1 MRKIIRFVTFIPMI
15 GMMCVIWGFS
25 ANTGDV
31 SSEQSQGIVSR
42 IIDCVE
48 EITGVTLSEEEEQI
62 WEERIHTPIRKLAHT
77 TEYMIFALTVA
88 FPLLQYLSSC
98 KKIRRITFLFCI
110 FYASLDEIHQ
120 RFVPERSGQFRDV
133 VIDGIGIGI
142 GIFIF
147 SLTYRVISKHSKLD
161 NRELSDIR

>member
-1 MRKIIRFVTFIPMI
+1 MKSIIRFVAFVPMV
-15 GMMCVIWGFS
+15 GMMCIIWGFS
-25 ANTGDV
+25 ANTGEV

-48 EITGVTLSEEEEQI
+48 DITGVTLSEEEQQI

-88 FPLLQYLSSC
+88 FPLVQYIKRC
-98 KKIRRITFLFCI
+98 KIICWITFLFCI
-110 FYASLDEIHQ
+110 IYASLDEIHQ
-120 RFVPERSGQFRDV
+120 RFVPNRSGQFRDV

-142 GIFIF
+142 GLLIF
-147 SLTYRVISKHSKLD
+147 SLVYRMAAKYNNQTTRKLID
-161 NRELSDIR
+161 K